1 MKWIASGKRELEISD
16 MTTPHLENAISYIDE
31 HLPDLIEK
39 QVEAEF
45 YLQQKKRL
53 SRFRAAKTEMLREIG
68 RREVGQARPQ
78 PRGHEQ
84 KIRSLERQVKSLQA
98 QIEALR

>member
-1 MKWIASGKRELEISD
+1 MEISD

-31 HLPDLIEK
+31 HLPDLI
-39 QVEAEF
+39 
-45 YLQQKKRL
+45 QQKATL

-84 KIRSLERQVKSLQA
+84 KIRSLEHQVKSLQA
-98 QIEALR
+98 QIEALRQASLNFCGER